1 MSEELIQRNL
11 IEAPEK
17 MGDWNFYN
25 IGATTLKA
33 LKGAKIIPDKD
44 YEAYEGKKPDALIV
58 KKPIIIA
65 AIEYKTPQELRTEKQ
80 IAKAIAQEIGTA
92 QILQAKVYIV
102 TDGKKTFLIN
112 PATGQEILQEDGSR
126 ITLNFDKSS
135 TECIT
140 LINKIRASINATNNQ
155 IKAAASV
162 DPLPLAEKV
171 WQDLWAVSG
180 ATPENCLYTFVEI
193 FIFKYL
199 SDLGVLK
206 GMYSFYDLL
215 GKYSGNNENEVLEYY
230 ASTVRVKIKALF
242 PGNPKDKTTIINGT
256 IFVSKDDKAVSGY
269 ATVFHKI
276 LKRFNDFGT
285 LENIDYDF
293 KSKLFETFLK
303 ESISK
308 KNWGQYFTPLKVVRA
323 IVNMIDI
330 APGMKICDP
339 ACGVGKFLLE
349 PILHDLH
356 RFYKVEDG
364 ELKPQITLSG
374 FDKGFDKDEQK
385 TIILAKAN
393 MLIYM
398 SGLLREHPEMTDKFA
413 KLFNDTFLLQT
424 NSILGTLAKPVHDQY
439 DLILTNPPYVMSG
452 SSNLKEEIS
461 KDDTLKKYF
470 SVSAMGI
477 EGLFMEWIIRALKPN
492 GKAFIVVPDG
502 IMNRSNDKKL
512 RDFILEQCEIDAVIS
527 LPLNTFFTTNKKTYI
542 LALTKKAP
550 VMVDGVPTLQRQ
562 TSPVFTYLCSEI
574 GETRDVYRFDID
586 QNDLQVA
593 SDLFNMF
600 KGAKTSFANTL
611 NMIGDK
617 RCKISSIDDFYNG
630 THWCVERWWNH
641 EERQALGIEEE
652 SKIIGVN
659 DFRVLLADT
668 INTLSE
674 LDEPLAEVE
683 KKNDEDLQFLEIPIT
698 QVFDIV
704 RGDGKYTRSYVH
716 EHTGEY
722 PLYSGN
728 TFGPFAQI
736 DSYDYNVPALTWAI
750 DGLAGYMMIHR
761 SPFSATNHRGILLL
775 KDTNIDLEYAKYT
788 LEPIFRELKKGRQGD
803 NGENEYTSLPPFM
816 IQSVKFAVPVD
827 HNGEP
832 WLEKQ
837 KEIAA
842 GYVTLEQTKETVVEQ
857 IANLS
862 QVSIVPNCDEYAIEY
877 LPLSELFDTI
887 KGKSKYT
894 KKYGNLHS
902 GPYPVYSASSQGTL
916 THLDT
921 YDYDGRYM
929 TWSTNG
935 FAGTILILDGKFSIN
950 GDRGILVPKNG
961 RQDLDFDY
969 MKFTLE
975 PIFRELA
982 KGRKGDNGEDEFT
995 KLYPSMLNDI
1005 MVPIP
1010 VDGEGN
1016 ISLSL
1021 QKEIAQKFISVQ
1033 NSQKEIIEKLDA
1045 LISKKISI
1053 KSKGSAHFILS
1064 ASFLLAL
1071 FLLCPMVCLW
1081 PGLSPHI
1088 VGIFKQFRQA
1098 QYPHKR

>member
-1 MSEELIQRNL
+1 M
-11 IEAPEK
+11 
-17 MGDWNFYN
+17 
-25 IGATTLKA
+25 
-33 LKGAKIIPDKD
+33 
-44 YEAYEGKKPDALIV
+44 
-58 KKPIIIA
+58 
-65 AIEYKTPQELRTEKQ
+65 
-80 IAKAIAQEIGTA
+80 
-92 QILQAKVYIV
+92 
-102 TDGKKTFLIN
+102 
-112 PATGQEILQEDGSR
+112 
-126 ITLNFDKSS
+126 
-135 TECIT
+135 
-140 LINKIRASINATNNQ
+140 
-155 IKAAASV
+155 
-162 DPLPLAEKV
+162 
-171 WQDLWAVSG
+171 
-180 ATPENCLYTFVEI
+180 
-193 FIFKYL
+193 
-199 SDLGVLK
+199 
-206 GMYSFYDLL
+206 
-215 GKYSGNNENEVLEYY
+215 
-230 ASTVRVKIKALF
+230 
-242 PGNPKDKTTIINGT
+242 
-256 IFVSKDDKAVSGY
+256 
-269 ATVFHKI
+269 
-276 LKRFNDFGT
+276 
-285 LENIDYDF
+285 
-293 KSKLFETFLK
+293 
-303 ESISK
+303 
-308 KNWGQYFTPLKVVRA
+308 
-323 IVNMIDI
+323 
-330 APGMKICDP
+330 
-339 ACGVGKFLLE
+339 
-349 PILHDLH
+349 
-356 RFYKVEDG
+356 EDG

-461 KDDTLKKYF
+461 KDDALKKYF

-611 NMIGDK
+611 NMIGDR

-652 SKIIGVN
+652 SKTIGVN

-683 KKNDEDLQFLEIPIT
+683 KKNDEGLQFLEIPIT

-827 HNGEP
+827 HDGEP

-995 KLYPSMLNDI
+995 KLYPSMLSNI

-1010 VDGEGN
+1010 VDGKGN
-1016 ISLSL
+1016 ISLLL

-1053 KSKGSAHFILS
+1053 
-1064 ASFLLAL
+1064 
-1071 FLLCPMVCLW
+1071 
-1081 PGLSPHI
+1081 
-1088 VGIFKQFRQA
+1088 
-1098 QYPHKR
+1098 

>member
-1 MSEELIQRNL
+1 M
-11 IEAPEK
+11 
-17 MGDWNFYN
+17 
-25 IGATTLKA
+25 
-33 LKGAKIIPDKD
+33 
-44 YEAYEGKKPDALIV
+44 
-58 KKPIIIA
+58 
-65 AIEYKTPQELRTEKQ
+65 
-80 IAKAIAQEIGTA
+80 
-92 QILQAKVYIV
+92 
-102 TDGKKTFLIN
+102 
-112 PATGQEILQEDGSR
+112 
-126 ITLNFDKSS
+126 
-135 TECIT
+135 
-140 LINKIRASINATNNQ
+140 
-155 IKAAASV
+155 
-162 DPLPLAEKV
+162 
-171 WQDLWAVSG
+171 
-180 ATPENCLYTFVEI
+180 
-193 FIFKYL
+193 
-199 SDLGVLK
+199 
-206 GMYSFYDLL
+206 
-215 GKYSGNNENEVLEYY
+215 
-230 ASTVRVKIKALF
+230 
-242 PGNPKDKTTIINGT
+242 
-256 IFVSKDDKAVSGY
+256 
-269 ATVFHKI
+269 
-276 LKRFNDFGT
+276 
-285 LENIDYDF
+285 
-293 KSKLFETFLK
+293 
-303 ESISK
+303 
-308 KNWGQYFTPLKVVRA
+308 
-323 IVNMIDI
+323 
-330 APGMKICDP
+330 
-339 ACGVGKFLLE
+339 
-349 PILHDLH
+349 
-356 RFYKVEDG
+356 
-364 ELKPQITLSG
+364 
-374 FDKGFDKDEQK
+374 
-385 TIILAKAN
+385 
-393 MLIYM
+393 
-398 SGLLREHPEMTDKFA
+398 
-413 KLFNDTFLLQT
+413 LQT

-512 RDFILEQCEIDAVIS
+512 RDFILEQCKIDAVIS

-611 NMIGDK
+611 NMIGDQ

-652 SKIIGVN
+652 SKTIGVN

-683 KKNDEDLQFLEIPIT
+683 KKNDEGLQFLEIPIT

-775 KDTNIDLEYAKYT
+775 KGTNIDLEYAKYT

-1053 KSKGSAHFILS
+1053 
-1064 ASFLLAL
+1064 
-1071 FLLCPMVCLW
+1071 
-1081 PGLSPHI
+1081 
-1088 VGIFKQFRQA
+1088 
-1098 QYPHKR
+1098 

>member
-1 MSEELIQRNL
+1 MNCPCPKSTYFVL
-11 IEAPEK
+11 
-17 MGDWNFYN
+17 FS
-25 IGATTLKA
+25 T
-33 LKGAKIIPDKD
+33 
-44 YEAYEGKKPDALIV
+44 
-58 KKPIIIA
+58 IIA
-65 AIEYKTPQELRTEKQ
+65 TFQSCF
-80 IAKAIAQEIGTA
+80 
-92 QILQAKVYIV
+92 
-102 TDGKKTFLIN
+102 GKSFL
-112 PATGQEILQEDGSR
+112 
-126 ITLNFDKSS
+126 
-135 TECIT
+135 
-140 LINKIRASINATNNQ
+140 
-155 IKAAASV
+155 
-162 DPLPLAEKV
+162 
-171 WQDLWAVSG
+171 
-180 ATPENCLYTFVEI
+180 
-193 FIFKYL
+193 YL
-199 SDLGVLK
+199 
-206 GMYSFYDLL
+206 
-215 GKYSGNNENEVLEYY
+215 
-230 ASTVRVKIKALF
+230 
-242 PGNPKDKTTIINGT
+242 KDKTTIINGT

-330 APGMKICDP
+330 TPGMKICDP

-574 GETRDVYRFDID
+574 GETRDVYRFDIE

-652 SKIIGVN
+652 SKTIGVN

-683 KKNDEDLQFLEIPIT
+683 KKNDEGLQFLEIPIT

-1053 KSKGSAHFILS
+1053 
-1064 ASFLLAL
+1064 
-1071 FLLCPMVCLW
+1071 
-1081 PGLSPHI
+1081 
-1088 VGIFKQFRQA
+1088 
-1098 QYPHKR
+1098 

>member
-1 MSEELIQRNL
+1 MI
-11 IEAPEK
+11 
-17 MGDWNFYN
+17 
-25 IGATTLKA
+25 
-33 LKGAKIIPDKD
+33 
-44 YEAYEGKKPDALIV
+44 
-58 KKPIIIA
+58 
-65 AIEYKTPQELRTEKQ
+65 
-80 IAKAIAQEIGTA
+80 
-92 QILQAKVYIV
+92 
-102 TDGKKTFLIN
+102 
-112 PATGQEILQEDGSR
+112 
-126 ITLNFDKSS
+126 
-135 TECIT
+135 
-140 LINKIRASINATNNQ
+140 
-155 IKAAASV
+155 
-162 DPLPLAEKV
+162 
-171 WQDLWAVSG
+171 
-180 ATPENCLYTFVEI
+180 
-193 FIFKYL
+193 YL
-199 SDLGVLK
+199 TKWS
-206 GMYSFYDLL
+206 
-215 GKYSGNNENEVLEYY
+215 
-230 ASTVRVKIKALF
+230 
-242 PGNPKDKTTIINGT
+242 
-256 IFVSKDDKAVSGY
+256 
-269 ATVFHKI
+269 
-276 LKRFNDFGT
+276 
-285 LENIDYDF
+285 
-293 KSKLFETFLK
+293 
-303 ESISK
+303 
-308 KNWGQYFTPLKVVRA
+308 
-323 IVNMIDI
+323 
-330 APGMKICDP
+330 
-339 ACGVGKFLLE
+339 
-349 PILHDLH
+349 
-356 RFYKVEDG
+356 
-364 ELKPQITLSG
+364 
-374 FDKGFDKDEQK
+374 GFDKDEQK

-461 KDDTLKKYF
+461 KDDALKKYF

-574 GETRDVYRFDID
+574 GETRDVYRFDIN

-611 NMIGDK
+611 NMIGDR

-652 SKIIGVN
+652 SKTIGVN

-683 KKNDEDLQFLEIPIT
+683 KKNDEGLQFLEIPIT

-716 EHTGEY
+716 EHTGEH

-816 IQSVKFAVPVD
+816 IQSVKFAIPVD
-827 HNGEP
+827 HDGEP

-862 QVSIVPNCDEYAIEY
+862 QVSVVPNCDEYAIEY

-935 FAGTILILDGKFSIN
+935 FAGTILILNGKFSIN

-995 KLYPSMLNDI
+995 KLYPSMLSDI

-1010 VDGEGN
+1010 VDGKGN
-1016 ISLSL
+1016 ISLLL

-1045 LISKKISI
+1045 LISKKIS
-1053 KSKGSAHFILS
+1053 
-1064 ASFLLAL
+1064 
-1071 FLLCPMVCLW
+1071 M
-1081 PGLSPHI
+1081 
-1088 VGIFKQFRQA
+1088 
-1098 QYPHKR
+1098 

>member
-102 TDGKKTFLIN
+102 TDGKKTFWIN

-293 KSKLFETFLK
+293 K

-330 APGMKICDP
+330 TPGMKICDP

-364 ELKPQITLSG
+364 ELKLQITLSG

-574 GETRDVYRFDID
+574 GETRDVYRFDIE

-652 SKIIGVN
+652 SKTIGVN

-683 KKNDEDLQFLEIPIT
+683 KKNDEGLQFLEIPIT

-1053 KSKGSAHFILS
+1053 
-1064 ASFLLAL
+1064 
-1071 FLLCPMVCLW
+1071 
-1081 PGLSPHI
+1081 
-1088 VGIFKQFRQA
+1088 
-1098 QYPHKR
+1098 

>member
-1 MSEELIQRNL
+1 
-11 IEAPEK
+11 
-17 MGDWNFYN
+17 
-25 IGATTLKA
+25 
-33 LKGAKIIPDKD
+33 
-44 YEAYEGKKPDALIV
+44 
-58 KKPIIIA
+58 
-65 AIEYKTPQELRTEKQ
+65 
-80 IAKAIAQEIGTA
+80 
-92 QILQAKVYIV
+92 
-102 TDGKKTFLIN
+102 
-112 PATGQEILQEDGSR
+112 
-126 ITLNFDKSS
+126 
-135 TECIT
+135 
-140 LINKIRASINATNNQ
+140 
-155 IKAAASV
+155 
-162 DPLPLAEKV
+162 
-171 WQDLWAVSG
+171 
-180 ATPENCLYTFVEI
+180 
-193 FIFKYL
+193 
-199 SDLGVLK
+199 
-206 GMYSFYDLL
+206 
-215 GKYSGNNENEVLEYY
+215 
-230 ASTVRVKIKALF
+230 
-242 PGNPKDKTTIINGT
+242 
-256 IFVSKDDKAVSGY
+256 
-269 ATVFHKI
+269 
-276 LKRFNDFGT
+276 
-285 LENIDYDF
+285 
-293 KSKLFETFLK
+293 
-303 ESISK
+303 
-308 KNWGQYFTPLKVVRA
+308 
-323 IVNMIDI
+323 MIDI
-330 APGMKICDP
+330 TPGMKICDP

-1053 KSKGSAHFILS
+1053 
-1064 ASFLLAL
+1064 
-1071 FLLCPMVCLW
+1071 
-1081 PGLSPHI
+1081 
-1088 VGIFKQFRQA
+1088 
-1098 QYPHKR
+1098 

>member
-1 MSEELIQRNL
+1 M
-11 IEAPEK
+11 
-17 MGDWNFYN
+17 
-25 IGATTLKA
+25 
-33 LKGAKIIPDKD
+33 
-44 YEAYEGKKPDALIV
+44 
-58 KKPIIIA
+58 
-65 AIEYKTPQELRTEKQ
+65 
-80 IAKAIAQEIGTA
+80 
-92 QILQAKVYIV
+92 
-102 TDGKKTFLIN
+102 
-112 PATGQEILQEDGSR
+112 
-126 ITLNFDKSS
+126 
-135 TECIT
+135 
-140 LINKIRASINATNNQ
+140 
-155 IKAAASV
+155 
-162 DPLPLAEKV
+162 
-171 WQDLWAVSG
+171 
-180 ATPENCLYTFVEI
+180 
-193 FIFKYL
+193 
-199 SDLGVLK
+199 
-206 GMYSFYDLL
+206 
-215 GKYSGNNENEVLEYY
+215 
-230 ASTVRVKIKALF
+230 
-242 PGNPKDKTTIINGT
+242 
-256 IFVSKDDKAVSGY
+256 
-269 ATVFHKI
+269 
-276 LKRFNDFGT
+276 
-285 LENIDYDF
+285 
-293 KSKLFETFLK
+293 
-303 ESISK
+303 
-308 KNWGQYFTPLKVVRA
+308 
-323 IVNMIDI
+323 
-330 APGMKICDP
+330 
-339 ACGVGKFLLE
+339 
-349 PILHDLH
+349 
-356 RFYKVEDG
+356 
-364 ELKPQITLSG
+364 LSG

-461 KDDTLKKYF
+461 KDDALKKYF

-562 TSPVFTYLCSEI
+562 ISPVFTYLCSEI
-574 GETRDVYRFDID
+574 GETRDVYRFDIN

-611 NMIGDK
+611 NMIGDR

-652 SKIIGVN
+652 SKTIGVN

-683 KKNDEDLQFLEIPIT
+683 KKNDEGLQFLEIPIT

-716 EHTGEY
+716 EHTGEH

-816 IQSVKFAVPVD
+816 IQSVKFAIPVD
-827 HNGEP
+827 HDGEP

-862 QVSIVPNCDEYAIEY
+862 QVSVVPNCDEYAIEY

-935 FAGTILILDGKFSIN
+935 FAGTILILNGKFSIN

-995 KLYPSMLNDI
+995 KLYPSMLSDI

-1010 VDGEGN
+1010 VDGKGN
-1016 ISLSL
+1016 ISLLL

-1045 LISKKISI
+1045 LISKKIS
-1053 KSKGSAHFILS
+1053 
-1064 ASFLLAL
+1064 
-1071 FLLCPMVCLW
+1071 M
-1081 PGLSPHI
+1081 
-1088 VGIFKQFRQA
+1088 
-1098 QYPHKR
+1098 

>member
-1 MSEELIQRNL
+1 MRCN
-11 IEAPEK
+11 
-17 MGDWNFYN
+17 
-25 IGATTLKA
+25 
-33 LKGAKIIPDKD
+33 
-44 YEAYEGKKPDALIV
+44 
-58 KKPIIIA
+58 
-65 AIEYKTPQELRTEKQ
+65 
-80 IAKAIAQEIGTA
+80 
-92 QILQAKVYIV
+92 
-102 TDGKKTFLIN
+102 
-112 PATGQEILQEDGSR
+112 
-126 ITLNFDKSS
+126 
-135 TECIT
+135 
-140 LINKIRASINATNNQ
+140 
-155 IKAAASV
+155 
-162 DPLPLAEKV
+162 
-171 WQDLWAVSG
+171 
-180 ATPENCLYTFVEI
+180 
-193 FIFKYL
+193 
-199 SDLGVLK
+199 
-206 GMYSFYDLL
+206 
-215 GKYSGNNENEVLEYY
+215 
-230 ASTVRVKIKALF
+230 ALF
-242 PGNPKDKTTIINGT
+242 HR
-256 IFVSKDDKAVSGY
+256 V
-269 ATVFHKI
+269 
-276 LKRFNDFGT
+276 
-285 LENIDYDF
+285 
-293 KSKLFETFLK
+293 
-303 ESISK
+303 
-308 KNWGQYFTPLKVVRA
+308 
-323 IVNMIDI
+323 
-330 APGMKICDP
+330 
-339 ACGVGKFLLE
+339 LLV
-349 PILHDLH
+349 LTK
-356 RFYKVEDG
+356 Y
-364 ELKPQITLSG
+364 
-374 FDKGFDKDEQK
+374 
-385 TIILAKAN
+385 
-393 MLIYM
+393 
-398 SGLLREHPEMTDKFA
+398 
-413 KLFNDTFLLQT
+413 FNDTFLLQT

-461 KDDTLKKYF
+461 KDDALKKYF

-611 NMIGDK
+611 NMIGDR

-652 SKIIGVN
+652 SKTIGVN

-683 KKNDEDLQFLEIPIT
+683 KKNDEGLQFLEIPIT

-995 KLYPSMLNDI
+995 KLYPSMLSNI

-1010 VDGEGN
+1010 VDGKGN
-1016 ISLSL
+1016 ISLLL

-1053 KSKGSAHFILS
+1053 
-1064 ASFLLAL
+1064 
-1071 FLLCPMVCLW
+1071 
-1081 PGLSPHI
+1081 
-1088 VGIFKQFRQA
+1088 
-1098 QYPHKR
+1098 

>member
-1 MSEELIQRNL
+1 
-11 IEAPEK
+11 
-17 MGDWNFYN
+17 
-25 IGATTLKA
+25 
-33 LKGAKIIPDKD
+33 
-44 YEAYEGKKPDALIV
+44 
-58 KKPIIIA
+58 
-65 AIEYKTPQELRTEKQ
+65 
-80 IAKAIAQEIGTA
+80 
-92 QILQAKVYIV
+92 
-102 TDGKKTFLIN
+102 
-112 PATGQEILQEDGSR
+112 
-126 ITLNFDKSS
+126 
-135 TECIT
+135 
-140 LINKIRASINATNNQ
+140 
-155 IKAAASV
+155 
-162 DPLPLAEKV
+162 
-171 WQDLWAVSG
+171 
-180 ATPENCLYTFVEI
+180 
-193 FIFKYL
+193 
-199 SDLGVLK
+199 
-206 GMYSFYDLL
+206 
-215 GKYSGNNENEVLEYY
+215 
-230 ASTVRVKIKALF
+230 
-242 PGNPKDKTTIINGT
+242 
-256 IFVSKDDKAVSGY
+256 
-269 ATVFHKI
+269 
-276 LKRFNDFGT
+276 
-285 LENIDYDF
+285 
-293 KSKLFETFLK
+293 
-303 ESISK
+303 
-308 KNWGQYFTPLKVVRA
+308 
-323 IVNMIDI
+323 MIDI
-330 APGMKICDP
+330 TPGMKICDP

-413 KLFNDTFLLQT
+413 ILFNDTFLLQT
-424 NSILGTLAKPVHDQY
+424 NSILGTLAKPVHEQY

-562 TSPVFTYLCSEI
+562 SSPVFTYLCSEI
-574 GETRDVYRFDID
+574 GETRDVYRFDIN

-611 NMIGDK
+611 NMIGDR

-652 SKIIGVN
+652 SKTIGVN

-683 KKNDEDLQFLEIPIT
+683 KKNDEGLQFLEIPIT

-877 LPLSELFDTI
+877 LPLSDLFDTI

-995 KLYPSMLNDI
+995 KLYPSMLSDI

-1010 VDGEGN
+1010 VDSKGN

-1033 NSQKEIIEKLDA
+1033 NSQKEIIEKLDV

-1053 KSKGSAHFILS
+1053 
-1064 ASFLLAL
+1064 
-1071 FLLCPMVCLW
+1071 
-1081 PGLSPHI
+1081 
-1088 VGIFKQFRQA
+1088 
-1098 QYPHKR
+1098 

>member
-102 TDGKKTFLIN
+102 TDGKKTFWIN

-574 GETRDVYRFDID
+574 GETRDVYRFDIN

-652 SKIIGVN
+652 SKTIGVN

-683 KKNDEDLQFLEIPIT
+683 KKNDEGLQFLEIPIT

-1053 KSKGSAHFILS
+1053 
-1064 ASFLLAL
+1064 
-1071 FLLCPMVCLW
+1071 
-1081 PGLSPHI
+1081 
-1088 VGIFKQFRQA
+1088 
-1098 QYPHKR
+1098 

>member
-1 MSEELIQRNL
+1 M
-11 IEAPEK
+11 
-17 MGDWNFYN
+17 
-25 IGATTLKA
+25 
-33 LKGAKIIPDKD
+33 
-44 YEAYEGKKPDALIV
+44 
-58 KKPIIIA
+58 
-65 AIEYKTPQELRTEKQ
+65 
-80 IAKAIAQEIGTA
+80 
-92 QILQAKVYIV
+92 
-102 TDGKKTFLIN
+102 
-112 PATGQEILQEDGSR
+112 
-126 ITLNFDKSS
+126 
-135 TECIT
+135 
-140 LINKIRASINATNNQ
+140 
-155 IKAAASV
+155 
-162 DPLPLAEKV
+162 
-171 WQDLWAVSG
+171 
-180 ATPENCLYTFVEI
+180 
-193 FIFKYL
+193 
-199 SDLGVLK
+199 
-206 GMYSFYDLL
+206 
-215 GKYSGNNENEVLEYY
+215 
-230 ASTVRVKIKALF
+230 
-242 PGNPKDKTTIINGT
+242 
-256 IFVSKDDKAVSGY
+256 
-269 ATVFHKI
+269 
-276 LKRFNDFGT
+276 
-285 LENIDYDF
+285 
-293 KSKLFETFLK
+293 
-303 ESISK
+303 
-308 KNWGQYFTPLKVVRA
+308 
-323 IVNMIDI
+323 
-330 APGMKICDP
+330 
-339 ACGVGKFLLE
+339 
-349 PILHDLH
+349 
-356 RFYKVEDG
+356 
-364 ELKPQITLSG
+364 
-374 FDKGFDKDEQK
+374 
-385 TIILAKAN
+385 
-393 MLIYM
+393 
-398 SGLLREHPEMTDKFA
+398 
-413 KLFNDTFLLQT
+413 LQT

-461 KDDTLKKYF
+461 KDDALKKYF

-562 TSPVFTYLCSEI
+562 ISPVFTYLCSEI
-574 GETRDVYRFDID
+574 GETRDVYRFDIN

-611 NMIGDK
+611 NMIGDR

-652 SKIIGVN
+652 SKTIGVN

-683 KKNDEDLQFLEIPIT
+683 KKNDEGLQFLEIPIT

-716 EHTGEY
+716 EHTGEH

-816 IQSVKFAVPVD
+816 IQSVKFAIPVD
-827 HNGEP
+827 HDGEP

-862 QVSIVPNCDEYAIEY
+862 QVSVVPNCDEYAIEY

-935 FAGTILILDGKFSIN
+935 FAGTILILNGKFSIN

-995 KLYPSMLNDI
+995 KLYPSMLSDI

-1010 VDGEGN
+1010 VDGKGN
-1016 ISLSL
+1016 ISLLL

-1045 LISKKISI
+1045 LISKKIS
-1053 KSKGSAHFILS
+1053 
-1064 ASFLLAL
+1064 
-1071 FLLCPMVCLW
+1071 M
-1081 PGLSPHI
+1081 
-1088 VGIFKQFRQA
+1088 
-1098 QYPHKR
+1098 

>member
-1 MSEELIQRNL
+1 
-11 IEAPEK
+11 
-17 MGDWNFYN
+17 
-25 IGATTLKA
+25 
-33 LKGAKIIPDKD
+33 
-44 YEAYEGKKPDALIV
+44 
-58 KKPIIIA
+58 
-65 AIEYKTPQELRTEKQ
+65 
-80 IAKAIAQEIGTA
+80 
-92 QILQAKVYIV
+92 
-102 TDGKKTFLIN
+102 
-112 PATGQEILQEDGSR
+112 
-126 ITLNFDKSS
+126 
-135 TECIT
+135 
-140 LINKIRASINATNNQ
+140 
-155 IKAAASV
+155 
-162 DPLPLAEKV
+162 
-171 WQDLWAVSG
+171 
-180 ATPENCLYTFVEI
+180 
-193 FIFKYL
+193 
-199 SDLGVLK
+199 
-206 GMYSFYDLL
+206 MYSFYDLL

-330 APGMKICDP
+330 TPGMKICDP

-461 KDDTLKKYF
+461 KDDALKKYF

-492 GKAFIVVPDG
+492 GKAFIVVPDGIMNRSNDKKLRDFILEQCEIDAVISLPLNTFFTTNKKTYILAG

-611 NMIGDK
+611 NMIGDR

-652 SKIIGVN
+652 SKTIGVN

-683 KKNDEDLQFLEIPIT
+683 KKNDEGLQFLEIPIT

-827 HNGEP
+827 HDGEP

-995 KLYPSMLNDI
+995 KLYPSMLSDI

-1010 VDGEGN
+1010 VDGKGN
-1016 ISLSL
+1016 ISLLL

-1053 KSKGSAHFILS
+1053 
-1064 ASFLLAL
+1064 
-1071 FLLCPMVCLW
+1071 
-1081 PGLSPHI
+1081 
-1088 VGIFKQFRQA
+1088 
-1098 QYPHKR
+1098 

>member
-1 MSEELIQRNL
+1 
-11 IEAPEK
+11 
-17 MGDWNFYN
+17 
-25 IGATTLKA
+25 
-33 LKGAKIIPDKD
+33 
-44 YEAYEGKKPDALIV
+44 
-58 KKPIIIA
+58 
-65 AIEYKTPQELRTEKQ
+65 
-80 IAKAIAQEIGTA
+80 
-92 QILQAKVYIV
+92 
-102 TDGKKTFLIN
+102 
-112 PATGQEILQEDGSR
+112 
-126 ITLNFDKSS
+126 
-135 TECIT
+135 
-140 LINKIRASINATNNQ
+140 
-155 IKAAASV
+155 
-162 DPLPLAEKV
+162 
-171 WQDLWAVSG
+171 
-180 ATPENCLYTFVEI
+180 
-193 FIFKYL
+193 
-199 SDLGVLK
+199 
-206 GMYSFYDLL
+206 
-215 GKYSGNNENEVLEYY
+215 
-230 ASTVRVKIKALF
+230 
-242 PGNPKDKTTIINGT
+242 
-256 IFVSKDDKAVSGY
+256 
-269 ATVFHKI
+269 
-276 LKRFNDFGT
+276 
-285 LENIDYDF
+285 
-293 KSKLFETFLK
+293 
-303 ESISK
+303 
-308 KNWGQYFTPLKVVRA
+308 
-323 IVNMIDI
+323 MIDI
-330 APGMKICDP
+330 TPGMKICDP

-364 ELKPQITLSG
+364 ELKPQIMLSG
-374 FDKGFDKDEQK
+374 FDKGFDKYEQK

-461 KDDTLKKYF
+461 KDDALKKYF

-611 NMIGDK
+611 NMIGDR

-652 SKIIGVN
+652 SKTIGVN

-683 KKNDEDLQFLEIPIT
+683 KKNDEGLQFLEIPIT

-716 EHTGEY
+716 EHTGEH

-816 IQSVKFAVPVD
+816 IQSVKFAIPVD
-827 HNGEP
+827 HDGEP

-862 QVSIVPNCDEYAIEY
+862 QVSVVPNCDEYAIEY

-935 FAGTILILDGKFSIN
+935 FAGTILILNGKFSIN

-995 KLYPSMLNDI
+995 KLYPSMLSDI

-1010 VDGEGN
+1010 VDGKGN
-1016 ISLSL
+1016 ISLLL

-1045 LISKKISI
+1045 LISKKIS
-1053 KSKGSAHFILS
+1053 
-1064 ASFLLAL
+1064 
-1071 FLLCPMVCLW
+1071 M
-1081 PGLSPHI
+1081 
-1088 VGIFKQFRQA
+1088 
-1098 QYPHKR
+1098 

>member
-58 KKPIIIA
+58 KKPIIIG

-102 TDGKKTFLIN
+102 TDGRKTFWIN

-256 IFVSKDDKAVSGY
+256 IFVSK
-269 ATVFHKI
+269 
-276 LKRFNDFGT
+276 
-285 LENIDYDF
+285 
-293 KSKLFETFLK
+293 
-303 ESISK
+303 
-308 KNWGQYFTPLKVVRA
+308 
-323 IVNMIDI
+323 
-330 APGMKICDP
+330 
-339 ACGVGKFLLE
+339 
-349 PILHDLH
+349 
-356 RFYKVEDG
+356 
-364 ELKPQITLSG
+364 
-374 FDKGFDKDEQK
+374 
-385 TIILAKAN
+385 
-393 MLIYM
+393 
-398 SGLLREHPEMTDKFA
+398 
-413 KLFNDTFLLQT
+413 
-424 NSILGTLAKPVHDQY
+424 
-439 DLILTNPPYVMSG
+439 
-452 SSNLKEEIS
+452 
-461 KDDTLKKYF
+461 
-470 SVSAMGI
+470 
-477 EGLFMEWIIRALKPN
+477 
-492 GKAFIVVPDG
+492 
-502 IMNRSNDKKL
+502 L

-562 TSPVFTYLCSEI
+562 ISPVFTYLCSEI
-574 GETRDVYRFDID
+574 GETRDVYRFDIN

-611 NMIGDK
+611 NMIGDR

-652 SKIIGVN
+652 SKTIGGT

-683 KKNDEDLQFLEIPIT
+683 KKNDEGLQFLEIPIT

-716 EHTGEY
+716 EHTGEH

-816 IQSVKFAVPVD
+816 IQSVKFAIPVD
-827 HNGEP
+827 HDGEP

-862 QVSIVPNCDEYAIEY
+862 QVSVVPNCDEYAIEY

-935 FAGTILILDGKFSIN
+935 FAGTILILNGKFSIN

-995 KLYPSMLNDI
+995 KLYPSMLSDI

-1010 VDGEGN
+1010 VDGKGN
-1016 ISLSL
+1016 ISLLL

-1045 LISKKISI
+1045 LISKKIS
-1053 KSKGSAHFILS
+1053 
-1064 ASFLLAL
+1064 
-1071 FLLCPMVCLW
+1071 M
-1081 PGLSPHI
+1081 
-1088 VGIFKQFRQA
+1088 
-1098 QYPHKR
+1098 

>member
-1 MSEELIQRNL
+1 M
-11 IEAPEK
+11 
-17 MGDWNFYN
+17 
-25 IGATTLKA
+25 
-33 LKGAKIIPDKD
+33 
-44 YEAYEGKKPDALIV
+44 
-58 KKPIIIA
+58 
-65 AIEYKTPQELRTEKQ
+65 
-80 IAKAIAQEIGTA
+80 
-92 QILQAKVYIV
+92 
-102 TDGKKTFLIN
+102 
-112 PATGQEILQEDGSR
+112 
-126 ITLNFDKSS
+126 
-135 TECIT
+135 
-140 LINKIRASINATNNQ
+140 
-155 IKAAASV
+155 
-162 DPLPLAEKV
+162 
-171 WQDLWAVSG
+171 
-180 ATPENCLYTFVEI
+180 
-193 FIFKYL
+193 
-199 SDLGVLK
+199 
-206 GMYSFYDLL
+206 
-215 GKYSGNNENEVLEYY
+215 
-230 ASTVRVKIKALF
+230 
-242 PGNPKDKTTIINGT
+242 
-256 IFVSKDDKAVSGY
+256 
-269 ATVFHKI
+269 
-276 LKRFNDFGT
+276 
-285 LENIDYDF
+285 
-293 KSKLFETFLK
+293 
-303 ESISK
+303 
-308 KNWGQYFTPLKVVRA
+308 
-323 IVNMIDI
+323 
-330 APGMKICDP
+330 
-339 ACGVGKFLLE
+339 
-349 PILHDLH
+349 
-356 RFYKVEDG
+356 
-364 ELKPQITLSG
+364 
-374 FDKGFDKDEQK
+374 
-385 TIILAKAN
+385 
-393 MLIYM
+393 
-398 SGLLREHPEMTDKFA
+398 
-413 KLFNDTFLLQT
+413 
-424 NSILGTLAKPVHDQY
+424 
-439 DLILTNPPYVMSG
+439 
-452 SSNLKEEIS
+452 KEEIS

-611 NMIGDK
+611 NMIGDQ

-652 SKIIGVN
+652 SKTIGVN

-683 KKNDEDLQFLEIPIT
+683 KKNDEGLQFLEIPIT

-877 LPLSELFDTI
+877 LPLSDLFDTI

-935 FAGTILILDGKFSIN
+935 FAGTILILDGKFSVN

-995 KLYPSMLNDI
+995 KLYPSMLSDI

-1010 VDGEGN
+1010 VDSKGN

-1033 NSQKEIIEKLDA
+1033 NSQKEIIEKLDV

-1053 KSKGSAHFILS
+1053 
-1064 ASFLLAL
+1064 
-1071 FLLCPMVCLW
+1071 
-1081 PGLSPHI
+1081 
-1088 VGIFKQFRQA
+1088 
-1098 QYPHKR
+1098 

>member
-1 MSEELIQRNL
+1 M
-11 IEAPEK
+11 
-17 MGDWNFYN
+17 
-25 IGATTLKA
+25 
-33 LKGAKIIPDKD
+33 
-44 YEAYEGKKPDALIV
+44 
-58 KKPIIIA
+58 
-65 AIEYKTPQELRTEKQ
+65 
-80 IAKAIAQEIGTA
+80 
-92 QILQAKVYIV
+92 
-102 TDGKKTFLIN
+102 
-112 PATGQEILQEDGSR
+112 
-126 ITLNFDKSS
+126 
-135 TECIT
+135 
-140 LINKIRASINATNNQ
+140 
-155 IKAAASV
+155 
-162 DPLPLAEKV
+162 
-171 WQDLWAVSG
+171 
-180 ATPENCLYTFVEI
+180 
-193 FIFKYL
+193 
-199 SDLGVLK
+199 
-206 GMYSFYDLL
+206 
-215 GKYSGNNENEVLEYY
+215 
-230 ASTVRVKIKALF
+230 
-242 PGNPKDKTTIINGT
+242 
-256 IFVSKDDKAVSGY
+256 
-269 ATVFHKI
+269 
-276 LKRFNDFGT
+276 
-285 LENIDYDF
+285 
-293 KSKLFETFLK
+293 
-303 ESISK
+303 
-308 KNWGQYFTPLKVVRA
+308 KVVRA

-330 APGMKICDP
+330 TPGMKICDP

-364 ELKPQITLSG
+364 ELKLQITLSG

-574 GETRDVYRFDID
+574 GETRDVYRFDIE

-652 SKIIGVN
+652 SKTIGVN

-683 KKNDEDLQFLEIPIT
+683 KKNDEGLQFLEIPIT

-1053 KSKGSAHFILS
+1053 
-1064 ASFLLAL
+1064 
-1071 FLLCPMVCLW
+1071 
-1081 PGLSPHI
+1081 
-1088 VGIFKQFRQA
+1088 
-1098 QYPHKR
+1098 

>member
-1 MSEELIQRNL
+1 
-11 IEAPEK
+11 
-17 MGDWNFYN
+17 
-25 IGATTLKA
+25 
-33 LKGAKIIPDKD
+33 
-44 YEAYEGKKPDALIV
+44 
-58 KKPIIIA
+58 
-65 AIEYKTPQELRTEKQ
+65 
-80 IAKAIAQEIGTA
+80 
-92 QILQAKVYIV
+92 
-102 TDGKKTFLIN
+102 
-112 PATGQEILQEDGSR
+112 
-126 ITLNFDKSS
+126 
-135 TECIT
+135 
-140 LINKIRASINATNNQ
+140 
-155 IKAAASV
+155 
-162 DPLPLAEKV
+162 
-171 WQDLWAVSG
+171 
-180 ATPENCLYTFVEI
+180 
-193 FIFKYL
+193 
-199 SDLGVLK
+199 
-206 GMYSFYDLL
+206 MYSFYDLL

-330 APGMKICDP
+330 TPGMKICDP

-461 KDDTLKKYF
+461 KDDALKKYF

-611 NMIGDK
+611 NMIGDQ

-652 SKIIGVN
+652 SKTIGVN

-683 KKNDEDLQFLEIPIT
+683 KKNDEGLQFLEIPIT

-736 DSYDYNVPALTWAI
+736 DSYNYNVPALTWAI

-935 FAGTILILDGKFSIN
+935 FAGTILILNGKFSIN

-1053 KSKGSAHFILS
+1053 
-1064 ASFLLAL
+1064 
-1071 FLLCPMVCLW
+1071 
-1081 PGLSPHI
+1081 
-1088 VGIFKQFRQA
+1088 
-1098 QYPHKR
+1098 

>member
-1 MSEELIQRNL
+1 
-11 IEAPEK
+11 
-17 MGDWNFYN
+17 
-25 IGATTLKA
+25 
-33 LKGAKIIPDKD
+33 
-44 YEAYEGKKPDALIV
+44 
-58 KKPIIIA
+58 
-65 AIEYKTPQELRTEKQ
+65 
-80 IAKAIAQEIGTA
+80 
-92 QILQAKVYIV
+92 
-102 TDGKKTFLIN
+102 
-112 PATGQEILQEDGSR
+112 
-126 ITLNFDKSS
+126 
-135 TECIT
+135 
-140 LINKIRASINATNNQ
+140 
-155 IKAAASV
+155 
-162 DPLPLAEKV
+162 
-171 WQDLWAVSG
+171 
-180 ATPENCLYTFVEI
+180 
-193 FIFKYL
+193 
-199 SDLGVLK
+199 
-206 GMYSFYDLL
+206 MYSFYDLL

-611 NMIGDK
+611 NMIGDQ

-652 SKIIGVN
+652 SKTIGVN

-683 KKNDEDLQFLEIPIT
+683 KKNDEGLQFLEIPIT

-736 DSYDYNVPALTWAI
+736 DSYNYNVPALTWAI

-1053 KSKGSAHFILS
+1053 
-1064 ASFLLAL
+1064 
-1071 FLLCPMVCLW
+1071 
-1081 PGLSPHI
+1081 
-1088 VGIFKQFRQA
+1088 
-1098 QYPHKR
+1098 

>member
-1 MSEELIQRNL
+1 MYLMMYLITGKN
-11 IEAPEK
+11 EK
-17 MGDWNFYN
+17 
-25 IGATTLKA
+25 I
-33 LKGAKIIPDKD
+33 
-44 YEAYEGKKPDALIV
+44 
-58 KKPIIIA
+58 
-65 AIEYKTPQELRTEKQ
+65 LR
-80 IAKAIAQEIGTA
+80 
-92 QILQAKVYIV
+92 
-102 TDGKKTFLIN
+102 
-112 PATGQEILQEDGSR
+112 
-126 ITLNFDKSS
+126 
-135 TECIT
+135 
-140 LINKIRASINATNNQ
+140 IRAVPVKQ
-155 IKAAASV
+155 
-162 DPLPLAEKV
+162 E
-171 WQDLWAVSG
+171 
-180 ATPENCLYTFVEI
+180 
-193 FIFKYL
+193 
-199 SDLGVLK
+199 
-206 GMYSFYDLL
+206 
-215 GKYSGNNENEVLEYY
+215 
-230 ASTVRVKIKALF
+230 KIKS
-242 PGNPKDKTTIINGT
+242 P
-256 IFVSKDDKAVSGY
+256 
-269 ATVFHKI
+269 
-276 LKRFNDFGT
+276 DFRG
-285 LENIDYDF
+285 EY
-293 KSKLFETFLK
+293 
-303 ESISK
+303 
-308 KNWGQYFTPLKVVRA
+308 
-323 IVNMIDI
+323 
-330 APGMKICDP
+330 
-339 ACGVGKFLLE
+339 GVTW
-349 PILHDLH
+349 DC
-356 RFYKVEDG
+356 
-364 ELKPQITLSG
+364 Q
-374 FDKGFDKDEQK
+374 
-385 TIILAKAN
+385 
-393 MLIYM
+393 
-398 SGLLREHPEMTDKFA
+398 
-413 KLFNDTFLLQT
+413 
-424 NSILGTLAKPVHDQY
+424 
-439 DLILTNPPYVMSG
+439 
-452 SSNLKEEIS
+452 
-461 KDDTLKKYF
+461 
-470 SVSAMGI
+470 
-477 EGLFMEWIIRALKPN
+477 
-492 GKAFIVVPDG
+492 VVPDG

-611 NMIGDK
+611 NMIGDR

-652 SKIIGVN
+652 SKTIGVN

-683 KKNDEDLQFLEIPIT
+683 KKNDEGLQFLEIPIT

-827 HNGEP
+827 HDGEP

-995 KLYPSMLNDI
+995 KLYPSMLSNI

-1010 VDGEGN
+1010 VDGKGN
-1016 ISLSL
+1016 ISLLL

-1053 KSKGSAHFILS
+1053 
-1064 ASFLLAL
+1064 
-1071 FLLCPMVCLW
+1071 
-1081 PGLSPHI
+1081 
-1088 VGIFKQFRQA
+1088 
-1098 QYPHKR
+1098 